1 MKRCPTCN
9 RTYNDPALGFCTA
22 DGTPL
27 VDEAPAYQPPPPPQQ
42 PQQYQPAGQQFY
54 PQPAPQMSFGQQA
67 AGRRAGIAK
76 AAFIFGL
83 ISLVLF
89 VVALLSMWRFW
100 SSFRYSPSTPGV
112 IEFWATLVVGLLLL
126 GLAML
131 LGLIGLIQSFR
142 NPARYG
148 GKALAFFGPF
158 LAVLAAAVTLSV
170 FTYARMKAPA
180 QTYTYNYNYNSNS
193 SNYNARPSNSNSYSS
208 NGNASSKPSSSAPM
222 SDDDRYKLFFAA
234 SKTGDQKLTLQ
245 AYQKIGI
252 FDQNGVPSSDYKSF
266 IAGSITWAFKNTA
279 FIQSI
284 NTPDKAREYVNSH
297 M

>member
-9 RTYNDPALGFCTA
+9 RTYNDPALAFCTA

-27 VDEAPAYQPPPPPQQ
+27 VDEASAYQPPPQQPPQQ
-42 PQQYQPAGQQFY
+42 PQYQPAGQQFY
-54 PQPAPQMSFGQQA
+54 PPPPQMSFGQQA
-67 AGRRAGIAK
+67 AGRRAGFAK

-89 VVALLSMWRFW
+89 VVAALSMWRFW
-100 SSFRYSPSTPGV
+100 SSFRYSPTTPGV
-112 IEFWATLVVGLLLL
+112 IEFWATLVIGLLLL

-158 LAVLAAAVTLSV
+158 LGVLAAAVTLSV

-180 QTYTYNYNYNSNS
+180 QTYTYNYNYNYNSNS
-193 SNYNARPSNSNSYSS
+193 SNYNARPSNSNGYSS
-208 NGNASSKPSSSAPM
+208 NSNSSSKPSSTM
-222 SDDDRYKLFFAA
+222 TDDDKYKLFFAA
-234 SKTGDQKLTLQ
+234 SKTGDQKLIVA

-252 FDQNGVPSSDYKSF
+252 VDQNSMPTSDYKTF
-266 IAGSITWAFKNTA
+266 LAGSVAWAFKNTA

-284 NTPDKAREYVNSH
+284 STPDKAREYVNAH